1 MLVIGLVLGILGVFV
16 PASSFAA
23 PRNEQSGDLGFGVG
37 IGAKFSTLG
46 AGFDVALPIS
56 NRANIRG
63 GFNALEYGRDFLD
76 NGVTYKGNLSFRS
89 VNALLDFF
97 PFGGGFHI
105 SPGALL
111 YNGNQVTA
119 NANVPAGQ
127 TFTLNNVN
135 YRSSA
140 TDPLVGTG
148 KLALNKAAPMVLIGF
163 GNLVPR
169 TKHFS
174 ASFEAGVVFQ
184 GTPQTTLTFT
194 GSACDP
200 TGLNC
205 RNVATDPTIQSNIQA
220 QQKKISDDVKILQ
233 YYPVVSFGIGYRF

>member
-1 MLVIGLVLGILGVFV
+1 MLVVGLLLGILV

-23 PRNEQSGDLGFGVG
+23 PRNEQNGELGFGVG
-37 IGAKFSTLG
+37 FGAKFSTLG
-46 AGFDVALPIS
+46 AGFDVAVPIS
-56 NRANIRG
+56 SRANVRG
-63 GFNALEYGRDFLD
+63 GFNGLDYSRSFLD

-119 NANVPAGQ
+119 DATVPAGQ
-127 TFTLNNVN
+127 TFTLNNVD
-135 YRSSA
+135 YRSS
-140 TDPLVGTG
+140 TTNPIVGTG
-148 KLALNKAAPMVLIGF
+148 KLSLNKAAPMVLIGW

-174 ASFEAGVVFQ
+174 ASFEVGAVFQ
-184 GTPQTTLTFT
+184 GSPQTTLNFA

-200 TGLNC
+200 SGVNC
-205 RNVATDPTIQSNIQA
+205 RNIATDPTIQSNVQA
-220 QQKKISDDVKILQ
+220 QQKKINDDVKFLQ
-233 YYPVVSFGIGYRF
+233 YYPVVSFGFGYRF

>member
-1 MLVIGLVLGILGVFV
+1 MLLVGLLLGILV

-23 PRNEQSGDLGFGVG
+23 PRNEHNGDLGFGVG
-37 IGAKFSTLG
+37 FGAKFSTLG
-46 AGFDVALPIS
+46 AGFDVAVPIS
-56 NRANIRG
+56 SRANVRG
-63 GFNALEYGRDFLD
+63 GFNGLDYSRSFLD

-119 NANVPAGQ
+119 DATVPAGQ
-127 TFTLNNVN
+127 TFTLNNVD

-140 TDPLVGTG
+140 TNPIVGTG
-148 KLALNKAAPMVLIGF
+148 KLSLNKAAPMVLIGW

-169 TKHFS
+169 SKHFS
-174 ASFEAGVVFQ
+174 TSFEVGAVFQ
-184 GTPQTTLTFT
+184 GTPQTALNFS

-200 TGLNC
+200 SGLNC

-220 QQKKISDDVKILQ
+220 QQKKINDDVKILQ
-233 YYPVVSFGIGYRF
+233 FYPVVSFGLGYRF